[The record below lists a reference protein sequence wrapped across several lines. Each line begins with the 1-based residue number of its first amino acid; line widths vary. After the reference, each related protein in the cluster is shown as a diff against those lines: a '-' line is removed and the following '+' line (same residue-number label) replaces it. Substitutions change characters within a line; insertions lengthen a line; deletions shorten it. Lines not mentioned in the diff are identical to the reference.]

1 MSTPGANRPRYLVCA
16 AWPYINYVPHL
27 GTIIPL
33 LSADVVARFLRMR
46 GHEVLFVSGS
56 DEHGTPIE
64 VEAVRQGI
72 EPRELTDR
80 NHELVVRLFKEWRL
94 SLDSYIRTEH
104 PTHKEFVRR
113 FYERVYANGYVF
125 ERDEE
130 LPYCERCGRF
140 LPDRFVEGTCPYC
153 GYEKARGD
161 QCEAC
166 GRLMDPARLVDP
178 RCAICGSRPVIKKTR
193 HWFLDLTRLQ
203 EPVERY
209 VRSNE
214 QFSEPVKA
222 FSLRMLEEGLRPR
235 SITRDTRWGIPAP
248 FPGAEGK
255 TIYCWFEAVLGYIS
269 ATITY
274 FEARGQRERW
284 EDFWKDPG
292 TRSVF
297 FIGKDNIPFHT
308 ILLPALLLAADEG
321 YNLPWNV
328 VSNEFL
334 LWEGEKFS
342 KSRRVGIWID
352 EALELFPADYWRFV
366 LVALRPELRDSN
378 FTWEQFVEKV
388 NAELIGNVGNF
399 IHRTLVLIKRHF
411 GGRVPEPG
419 RLGKA
424 DERPLKVLRE
434 LFEEATRE
442 LYAFRLRSALRDVV
456 DVARE
461 GNRYLN
467 EREPWR
473 LVREDPE
480 LAGTALY
487 VAAQLVKALAV
498 MMAPFTPEAADRL
511 WGMLNLPGSVHEAS
525 WEEAL
530 RPLEPGHI
538 IGEPK
543 PLFRKVPE
551 DPGEMRRALEE
562 LRARCSG

>member
-1 MSTPGANRPRYLVCA
+1 MICA

-46 GHEVLFVSGS
+46 GHEVVFVSGS

-72 EPRELTDR
+72 EPRELTDK
-80 NHELVVRLFKEWRL
+80 NHELVVRLFREWGF

-104 PTHKEFVRR
+104 PVHKEFIKR

-130 LPYCERCGRF
+130 LPYCENCGRF

-153 GYEKARGD
+153 GYGRARGD

-166 GRLMDPARLVDP
+166 GRLLDPAKLLNP
-178 RCAICGSRPVIKKTR
+178 RCAICGSRPVIRTTR
-193 HWFLDLTRLQ
+193 HWFLDLTKLQ
-203 EPVERY
+203 GAVEEY

-214 QFSEPVKA
+214 RFSDAVRL

-235 SITRDTRWGIPAP
+235 SITRDTRWGIEAP

-269 ATITY
+269 ATIAY
-274 FEARGQRERW
+274 FRSRGQPERW
-284 EDFWKDPG
+284 ADFWKDPSS
-292 TRSVF
+292 RSVF
-297 FIGKDNIPFHT
+297 FIGKDNIPFHS
-308 ILLPALLLAADEG
+308 ILLPALLMASGEG
-321 YNLPWNV
+321 YTLPWDI

-334 LWEGEKFS
+334 LWEGDKFS
-342 KSRRVGIWID
+342 KSRRVGIWVD
-352 EALELFPADYWRFV
+352 EALKLFPADYWRFT

-378 FTWEQFVEKV
+378 FTWEQFIEKV
-388 NAELIGNVGNF
+388 NSDLNDTVGNF
-399 IHRTLVLIKRHF
+399 IHRALTFVWRYF

-419 RLGKA
+419 EMGEEDREVLGLL
-424 DERPLKVLRE
+424 ERK
-434 LFEEATRE
+434 FEEATAE
-442 LYAFRLRSALRDVV
+442 LEAFRLKAALRAVV
-456 DVARE
+456 EVARE

-473 LVREDPE
+473 LVKEKPDEAR
-480 LAGTALY
+480 TVLY
-487 VAAQLVKALAV
+487 VAIRLAKALAILL
-498 MMAPFTPEAADRL
+498 APFMPSSADRL
-511 WGMLNLPGSVHEAS
+511 WAMLGLPGSVHEAS
-525 WEEAL
+525 WDEAL
-530 RPLEPGHI
+530 EPLEPGHA
-538 IGEPK
+538 IGEPE
-543 PLFRKVPE
+543 PLFRKVRMGPE
-551 DPGEMRRALEE
+551 DLRRALEE
-562 LRARCSG
+562 LRS

>member
-1 MSTPGANRPRYLVCA
+1 MICA

-46 GHEVLFVSGS
+46 GHEVVFVSGS

-72 EPRELTDR
+72 EPRELTDK
-80 NHELVVRLFKEWRL
+80 NHELVVRLFREWGF

-104 PTHKEFVRR
+104 PVHKEFIKR

-130 LPYCERCGRF
+130 LPYCENCGRF

-153 GYEKARGD
+153 GYGRARGD

-166 GRLMDPARLVDP
+166 GRLLDPAKLLNP
-178 RCAICGSRPVIKKTR
+178 RCAICGSRPVIRTTR
-193 HWFLDLTRLQ
+193 HWFLDLTKLQ
-203 EPVERY
+203 GAVEEY

-214 QFSEPVKA
+214 RFSDAVRL

-235 SITRDTRWGIPAP
+235 SITRDTRWGIEAP

-269 ATITY
+269 ATIAY
-274 FEARGQRERW
+274 FRSRGQPERW
-284 EDFWKDPG
+284 ADFWKDPSS
-292 TRSVF
+292 RSVF
-297 FIGKDNIPFHT
+297 FIGKDNIPFHS
-308 ILLPALLLAADEG
+308 ILLPALLMASGEG
-321 YNLPWNV
+321 YTLPWDI

-334 LWEGEKFS
+334 LWEGDKFS
-342 KSRRVGIWID
+342 KSRRVGIWVD
-352 EALELFPADYWRFV
+352 EALKLFPADYWRFT

-378 FTWEQFVEKV
+378 FTWEQFIEKV
-388 NAELIGNVGNF
+388 NSDLNDTIGNF
-399 IHRTLVLIKRHF
+399 IHRALTFVWRYF

-419 RLGKA
+419 EMGEEDREVLGLL
-424 DERPLKVLRE
+424 ERK
-434 LFEEATRE
+434 FEEATAE
-442 LYAFRLRSALRDVV
+442 LEAFRLKAALRAVV
-456 DVARE
+456 EVARE

-473 LVREDPE
+473 LVKEKPDEAR
-480 LAGTALY
+480 TVLY
-487 VAAQLVKALAV
+487 VAIRLAKALAILL
-498 MMAPFTPEAADRL
+498 APFMPSSADRL
-511 WGMLNLPGSVHEAS
+511 WAMLGLPGSVHEAS
-525 WEEAL
+525 WDEAL
-530 RPLEPGHI
+530 EPLEPGHAI
-538 IGEPK
+538 REPE
-543 PLFRKVPE
+543 PLFRKVRMGPE
-551 DPGEMRRALEE
+551 DLRRALEE
-562 LRARCSG
+562 LRA

>member
-1 MSTPGANRPRYLVCA
+1 MKGKPRYVVCA

-46 GHEVLFVSGS
+46 GHEVVFVSGS

-64 VEAVRQGI
+64 VEAVRQGV

-80 NHELVVRLFKEWRL
+80 NHELVVRLLKEWEI

-104 PTHKEFVRR
+104 PVHKEFIKH

-130 LPYCERCGRF
+130 LPYCENCGRF

-153 GYEKARGD
+153 GYERARGD

-166 GRLMDPARLVDP
+166 GRLLDPVKLLNP
-178 RCAICGSRPVIKKTR
+178 RCAICGSRPVIRTTR
-193 HWFLDLTRLQ
+193 HWFLDLTKLQ
-203 EPVERY
+203 EAVEEY

-214 QFSEPVKA
+214 RFSDTVRS

-235 SITRDTRWGIPAP
+235 SITRDTKWGIEAP

-269 ATITY
+269 ATMAY
-274 FEARGQRERW
+274 FRSKGQPERW
-284 EDFWKDPG
+284 ADFWKDPEA
-292 TRSVF
+292 RSVF
-297 FIGKDNIPFHT
+297 FIGKDNIPFHA
-308 ILLPALLLAADEG
+308 ILLPALLLASGEG
-321 YNLPWNV
+321 YNLPWDV

-352 EALELFPADYWRFV
+352 EALKLFPADYWRFV

-378 FTWEQFVEKV
+378 FTWEQFLEKV
-388 NAELIGNVGNF
+388 NADLNDTIGNF
-399 IHRTLVLIKRHF
+399 IHRTLTFIWRYF

-419 RLGKA
+419 PVGPR
-424 DERPLKVLRE
+424 DEEALELLRE
-434 LFEEATRE
+434 LFGKVTDDLEN
-442 LYAFRLRSALRDVV
+442 FRLKSALRSVV
-456 DVARE
+456 ELARE

-467 EREPWR
+467 EREPWK
-473 LVREDPE
+473 LVKEKPDEAR
-480 LAGTALY
+480 TVLY
-487 VAAQLVKALAV
+487 AAAQFVKALSV
-498 MMAPFTPEAADRL
+498 LLAPFVPSSADRL
-511 WGMLNLPGSVHEAS
+511 WSMLGLDGSAHEAF
-525 WEEAL
+525 WDDAL
-530 RPLEPGHI
+530 RPLEPGHAI
-538 IGEPK
+538 RKPE
-543 PLFRKVPE
+543 PLFRKIEKGP
-551 DPGEMRRALEE
+551 EE
-562 LRARCSG
+562 LRAALERLRA

>member
-1 MSTPGANRPRYLVCA
+1 LKGKPRYVVCA

-33 LSADVVARFLRMR
+33 LSADVVTRFLRMR
-46 GHEVLFVSGS
+46 GHDVVFVSGS

-80 NHELVVRLFKEWRL
+80 NHELVVRLLKEWEL

-104 PTHKEFVRR
+104 PVHKEFIKR
-113 FYERVYANGYVF
+113 FYKRVYANGYVF

-130 LPYCERCGRF
+130 LPYCESCGRF

-153 GYEKARGD
+153 GYERARGD

-166 GRLMDPARLVDP
+166 GRLLDPAKLVNP
-178 RCAICGSRPVIKKTR
+178 RCAICGSRPVIRTTR
-193 HWFLDLTRLQ
+193 HWFLDLTKLQ
-203 EPVERY
+203 EAVEEY

-214 QFSEPVKA
+214 RFSDTVRS

-235 SITRDTRWGIPAP
+235 SITRDTKWGIEAP

-269 ATITY
+269 ATIAY
-274 FEARGQRERW
+274 FRSKGQPDRW
-284 EDFWKDPG
+284 EAFWKDPEA
-292 TRSVF
+292 RSVF
-297 FIGKDNIPFHT
+297 FIGKDNIPFHA
-308 ILLPALLLAADEG
+308 ILLPALLLASGEG
-321 YNLPWNV
+321 YNLPWDV

-378 FTWEQFVEKV
+378 FTWEQFLEKV
-388 NAELIGNVGNF
+388 NSDLNDTIGNF
-399 IHRTLVLIKRHF
+399 IHRTLTFIWRYF
-411 GGRVPEPG
+411 SGRVPEPG
-419 RLGKA
+419 PMGPR
-424 DERPLKVLRE
+424 D
-434 LFEEATRE
+434 EEALKLLKDAFDQITDE
-442 LYAFRLRSALRDVV
+442 LENFRLKSALRSVV
-456 DVARE
+456 ELARE

-467 EREPWR
+467 EREPWK
-473 LVREDPE
+473 LVKERPDE
-480 LAGTALY
+480 ARTALY
-487 VAAQLVKALAV
+487 VAAQLVKALSV
-498 MMAPFTPEAADRL
+498 LLAPFVPSSADRL
-511 WGMLNLPGSVHEAS
+511 WSMLGLEGSVHEAS
-525 WEEAL
+525 WDDAL
-530 RPLEPGHI
+530 RPLEPGHVI
-538 IGEPK
+538 RKPE
-543 PLFRKVPE
+543 PLFRKVEKGP
-551 DPGEMRRALEE
+551 EE
-562 LRARCSG
+562 LRAALERLRA